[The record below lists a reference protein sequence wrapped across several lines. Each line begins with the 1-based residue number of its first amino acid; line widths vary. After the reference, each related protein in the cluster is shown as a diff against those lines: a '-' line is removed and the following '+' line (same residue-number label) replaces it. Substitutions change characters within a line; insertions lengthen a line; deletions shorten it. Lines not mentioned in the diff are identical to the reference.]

1 MIYLSGDKMSEEQK
15 LILITDFI
23 EQKLRK
29 EQELEYYLKELEELQ
44 RKIGWLRREVDL
56 TNTIINMIKTETV
69 YDIKEQMIAN
79 DDNIIKLPEED
90 KCK

>member
-1 MIYLSGDKMSEEQK
+1 MSEEK
-15 LILITDFI
+15 RIILISDFI

-56 TNTIINMIKTETV
+56 TNTIIDMIKGETV
-69 YDIKEQMIAN
+69 YDIKEQMLEKQN
-79 DDNIIKLPEED
+79 DNLLKGD
-90 KCK
+90 

>member
-1 MIYLSGDKMSEEQK
+1 MSDEQK

-69 YDIKEQMIAN
+69 YDIKEQMLSN
-79 DDNIIKLPEED
+79 ENNIIKLPEDE
-90 KCK
+90 K

>member
-1 MIYLSGDKMSEEQK
+1 MSEDK
-15 LILITDFI
+15 RIILITDFI

-56 TNTIINMIKTETV
+56 TTVIIDMIKTEQV
-69 YDIKEQMIAN
+69 YDIKEEMLAKN
-79 DDNIIKLPEED
+79 ENKIIKISSQQKD
-90 KCK
+90 DDD

>member
-1 MIYLSGDKMSEEQK
+1 MEQEAK

-29 EQELEYYLKELEELQ
+29 EQELDFYLKELEELQ

-56 TNTIINMIKTETV
+56 TNTIISMIKTETV
-69 YDIKEQMIAN
+69 YDIKEEMIAN
-79 DDNIIKLPEED
+79 NENRVIKLPED
-90 KCK
+90 NK